1 MKKKMLL
8 CLLTIFLFTVFVTGC
23 DVEKEKSQSYLNAKV
38 IEVRENTLIV
48 KPTDNKETKAPKEVK
63 EAEKLTLDLTGFDIK
78 AMPENLTE
86 GEKIRVVFNEIGGKR
101 EIFLKLKS
109 HLPSTAWIRTEI

>member
-48 KPTDNKETKAPKEVK
+48 KSTDNKETKAPKEVK
-63 EAEKLTLDLTGFDIK
+63 EAEKLTLDF
-78 AMPENLTE
+78 
-86 GEKIRVVFNEIGGKR
+86 FNEDSVEKGDISKIKIVFAIYRMDKNGD
-101 EIFLKLKS
+101 I
-109 HLPSTAWIRTEI
+109 ITE